1 MSTDVRQHKN
11 ARVQVSCLAHQAASA
26 LRERF
31 YSLDLRQDQGMPAP
45 VRGGHGIAVLP
56 WCSPTIRTPK
66 EVPSRGP
73 CGAPGL
79 PTTKGRL
86 AASDA
91 TRDLHGLRET
101 PRPHIEA

>member
-1 MSTDVRQHKN
+1 VVYGSIERLSVDIVSIGKG
-11 ARVQVSCLAHQAASA
+11 AVSPLSCLSHQAASA
-26 LRERF
+26 MLERF

-45 VRGGHGIAVLP
+45 VRGGHGISVLP

-73 CGAPGL
+73 CCAPGL

-91 TRDLHGLRET
+91 TR
-101 PRPHIEA
+101 

>member
-1 MSTDVRQHKN
+1 MGKVAVSPL
-11 ARVQVSCLAHQAASA
+11 SCLAHQAASA
-26 LRERF
+26 MLERF

-45 VRGGHGIAVLP
+45 VRGGHGISVRPGCA
-56 WCSPTIRTPK
+56 PTIRTPK
-66 EVPSRGP
+66 EAPSRGP

-79 PTTKGRL
+79 PTTQGL